1 MLVPS
6 ETWLLRDNTQIK
18 SRHWLRTAIDSEKTS
33 MKYAALTGWGKCLP
47 PATLTNADLAT
58 FLPTDDDW
66 IVQRTGMKE
75 RRVSHVSGLA
85 LSTVAAKRAL
95 ACAGLDAAELD
106 FIIYGSCSFDEH
118 VPNTASGLQVAIGAT
133 KAAAM
138 DVNTA
143 CTSFLYGMSTATAFI
158 QSGAAKN
165 VLVIGVEHISKFMD
179 WENRN
184 VAVLFGDGAAA
195 AVFQVSDKP
204 EGVIAQKLQ
213 CYADARQTLRVRG
226 KGAVYS
232 NVGVTYGDTRWDF
245 DGQEIFKKAVTG
257 MGDASIDV
265 LKQANVTINDVDVV
279 VPHQANLR
287 IIEAVAK
294 RAGASMD
301 KVFLTVHKYGNMSA
315 ATAPVALVE
324 ALEEGRVKPGGLV
337 LIPAFGA
344 GLTLSAHLIRWG
356 ERTTPIATSD
366 AELPACDKTALQM
379 VQELMAAKLPRD
391 RSESGLMGAR
401 FVEAG

>member
-1 MLVPS
+1 M
-6 ETWLLRDNTQIK
+6 T
-18 SRHWLRTAIDSEKTS
+18 
-33 MKYAALTGWGKCLP
+33 YAALTGWGKCLP
-47 PATLTNADLAT
+47 PAILTNNDLAT
-58 FLPTDDDW
+58 FLPTDDAW

-75 RRVSHVSGLA
+75 RRISHVSGLE
-85 LSTVAAKRAL
+85 LSYVAAQRAL
-95 ACAGLDAAELD
+95 ACAGLDASELD

-118 VPNTASGLQVAIGAT
+118 VPNSASGLQVRLGAT
-133 KAAAM
+133 RAAAM

-158 QSGAAKN
+158 QSGVAKN
-165 VLVIGVEHISKFMD
+165 ILVIGVEHISKFMD
-179 WENRN
+179 WDNRN

-195 AVFQVSDKP
+195 AVFQASENA

-226 KGAVYS
+226 KGALYS
-232 NVGVTYGDTRWDF
+232 NIGVVYGDTRWDF

-257 MGDASIDV
+257 MGDASVDV
-265 LKQANVTINDVDVV
+265 LKQAAVTIDDVDVV

-294 RAGASMD
+294 RAGAPMD
-301 KVFLTVHKYGNMSA
+301 KVFLNVHKYGNMSA

-324 ALEEGRVKPGGLV
+324 AIEEGRVKPGGLV

-356 ERTTPIATSD
+356 DRVTPIAVSD
-366 AELPACDKTALQM
+366 AELPPCNRTALEI
-379 VQELMAAKLPRD
+379 VQELMANKLPRE
-391 RSESGLMGAR
+391 RSEAGLMGVKFFEDA
-401 FVEAG
+401 

>member
-1 MLVPS
+1 
-6 ETWLLRDNTQIK
+6 
-18 SRHWLRTAIDSEKTS
+18 
-33 MKYAALTGWGKCLP
+33 
-47 PATLTNADLAT
+47 
-58 FLPTDDDW
+58 
-66 IVQRTGMKE
+66 
-75 RRVSHVSGLA
+75 
-85 LSTVAAKRAL
+85 VAAQRAL
-95 ACAGLDAAELD
+95 ACAGIEAADVD

-118 VPNTASGLQVAIGAT
+118 VPNTASGLQARLGAN

-158 QSGAAKN
+158 QSGVAKN

-179 WENRN
+179 WQNRN
-184 VAVLFGDGAAA
+184 VSVLFGDGAAA
-195 AVFQVSDKP
+195 AVFQASDKP

-226 KGAVYS
+226 KGALYS
-232 NVGVTYGDTRWDF
+232 NVGVYYGDTRWDF

-257 MGDASIDV
+257 MGDASVAV
-265 LKQANVTINDVDVV
+265 LEQAGVTIDDVDLV

-315 ATAPVALVE
+315 ATAPVALVD
-324 ALEEGRVKPGGLV
+324 ALEEGRVRPGGLV

-344 GLTLSAHLIRWG
+344 GLTLSAHLVRWG
-356 ERTTPIATSD
+356 DRVTPIATSD
-366 AELPACDKTALQM
+366 AELPPCDKTALEM
-379 VQELMAAKLPRD
+379 VQELMAIKSPHE
-391 RSESGLMGAR
+391 RSEVSLMNAK
-401 FVEAG
+401 FFEAGNPT

>member
-1 MLVPS
+1 
-6 ETWLLRDNTQIK
+6 
-18 SRHWLRTAIDSEKTS
+18 

-47 PATLTNADLAT
+47 PATLSNADLAT

-95 ACAGLDAAELD
+95 ACAGLDASELD

-158 QSGAAKN
+158 QSGVAKN

-184 VAVLFGDGAAA
+184 VSVLFGDGAAA
-195 AVFQVSDKP
+195 AVFQVTDKP

-265 LKQANVTINDVDVV
+265 LKQANVGIEDINVI

-301 KVFLTVHKYGNMSA
+301 KVFLTVQKYGNMSA

-366 AELPACDKTALQM
+366 AELPPCDKTALQM
-379 VQELMAAKLPRD
+379 VQELMAAKLPRE
-391 RSESGLMGAR
+391 RSEAGLMGAK
-401 FVEAG
+401 FVETEHTQAVK

>member
-1 MLVPS
+1 
-6 ETWLLRDNTQIK
+6 
-18 SRHWLRTAIDSEKTS
+18 

-47 PATLTNADLAT
+47 PAVLTNDDLAT
-58 FLPTDDDW
+58 FLPTDDAW

-75 RRVSHVSGLA
+75 RRISHVAGLE
-85 LSTVAAKRAL
+85 LSYVAAQRAL
-95 ACAGLDAAELD
+95 ACAGLDAKDLD
-106 FIIYGSCSFDEH
+106 FIIYGSCSTDEH
-118 VPNTASGLQVAIGAT
+118 VPNTASGLQARLGAT

-158 QSGAAKN
+158 QTGVAKN

-179 WENRN
+179 WQNRN
-184 VAVLFGDGAAA
+184 VSVLFGDGAAA

-204 EGVIAQKLQ
+204 EGVIGQKLQ
-213 CYADARQTLRVRG
+213 CYADSRQTLRVRG
-226 KGAVYS
+226 KGALYS
-232 NVGVTYGDTRWDF
+232 NVGVFYGDTRWDF
-245 DGQEIFKKAVTG
+245 DGPEIFKKAVTG
-257 MGDASIDV
+257 MGDASVEVLQEAGITID
-265 LKQANVTINDVDVV
+265 DVDII

-315 ATAPVALVE
+315 ATAPVALVD

-344 GLTLSAHLIRWG
+344 GLTLSAHLVRWG
-356 ERTTPIATSD
+356 DRVTPIATSD
-366 AELPACDKTALQM
+366 AELPPCDKTALEM
-379 VQELMAAKLPRD
+379 VQELMAVKTPHD
-391 RSESGLMGAR
+391 RSEAGLMGAK
-401 FVEAG
+401 FFEQV

>member
-1 MLVPS
+1 M
-6 ETWLLRDNTQIK
+6 T
-18 SRHWLRTAIDSEKTS
+18 
-33 MKYAALTGWGKCLP
+33 YAALTGWGKCLP
-47 PATLTNADLAT
+47 SAILTNADLST
-58 FLPTDDDW
+58 FLPTDDAW
-66 IVQRTGMKE
+66 ITSRTGMKE
-75 RRVSHVSGLA
+75 RRISHVSGIEM
-85 LSTVAAKRAL
+85 SYVAASRAL
-95 ACAGLDAAELD
+95 ACAGVKAEDLD

-118 VPNTASGLQVAIGAT
+118 VPNSASGLQIKLGAH

-158 QSGAAKN
+158 KSGAAKK

-179 WENRN
+179 WQNRN
-184 VAVLFGDGAAA
+184 VSVLFGDGAAA
-195 AVFQVSDKP
+195 CVFEASEHE

-213 CYADARQTLRVRG
+213 CFADARQTLRVRG
-226 KGAVYS
+226 KGAAYA
-232 NVGVTYGDTRWDF
+232 NIGVHLGDTRWDF

-257 MGDASIDV
+257 MSEGSLDV
-265 LKQANVTINDVDVV
+265 MKQAGVTIDDIEVI

-294 RAGASMD
+294 RAGAPMD

-324 ALEEGRVKPGGLV
+324 AIEEGRVKPGCLV

-344 GLTLSAHLIRWG
+344 GLTMSAHLIRWG
-356 ERTTPIATSD
+356 ARVTPLGLSD
-366 AELPACDKTALQM
+366 VELPPCDKTALEI
-379 VQELMAAKLPRD
+379 VQDLMAHKQPHD
-391 RSESGLMGAR
+391 RSEAALMSPK
-401 FVEAG
+401 FIEAM